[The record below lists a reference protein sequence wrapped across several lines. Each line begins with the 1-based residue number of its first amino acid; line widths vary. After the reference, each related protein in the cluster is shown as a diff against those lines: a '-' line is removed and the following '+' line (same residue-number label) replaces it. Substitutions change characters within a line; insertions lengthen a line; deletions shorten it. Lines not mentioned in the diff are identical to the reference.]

1 VASHAGNW
9 PCLAFPFAGIMGA
22 IWCKPAKGNWSKS
35 AMHNGKAQ
43 LGGLV
48 QGGLEMPAPAQIE
61 GSQGPLRGIVRD
73 ALLAILKDDS
83 ASAAAKASAGR
94 TLMQFFADDSQTLS
108 TRRGADM
115 TAAELDAAI
124 ASHPSRIPE

>member
-1 VASHAGNW
+1 M
-9 PCLAFPFAGIMGA
+9 PTKPRLIELLD
-22 IWCKPAKGNWSKS
+22 KPATDSEPLK
-35 AMHNGKAQ
+35 
-43 LGGLV
+43 
-48 QGGLEMPAPAQIE
+48 
-61 GSQGPLRGIVRD
+61 GSQGTLRDIVRD
-73 ALLAILKDDS
+73 ALLNVLSDQG

-94 TLMQFFADDSQTLS
+94 TLMQFFADENQSLS